1 MRHLWAPW
9 RLTYV
14 TGPKNAGCVFCEAP
28 ASGDDRAVHIL
39 HRAALGY
46 LILNR
51 YPYNSGHLM
60 AVPHRHVARLDG
72 LSPDEAE
79 ALMALA
85 ALAVRVLEQAM
96 VPQGFNI
103 GLNLG
108 HAAGAG
114 IDDHLHIHVVPRWVG
129 DTNFMPVIGDV
140 KVMPEQLDQT
150 YDRLARVLAGLPDP
164 SRG

>member
-1 MRHLWAPW
+1 
-9 RLTYV
+9 
-14 TGPKNAGCVFCEAP
+14 
-28 ASGDDRAVHIL
+28 
-39 HRAALGY
+39 
-46 LILNR
+46 
-51 YPYNSGHLM
+51 M

-114 IDDHLHIHVVPRWVG
+114 IDDHLHVHVVPRWVG

-150 YDRLARVLAGLPDP
+150 YDRLARVLAGLPDA